1 MPVYTLLYIPTILS
15 DYPKMTKNETKLEQ
29 KHLRHPPPTTPELNV
44 VITDKCECL
53 N

>member
-29 KHLRHPPPTTPELNV
+29 KHLRHPPPYHTRT
-44 VITDKCECL
+44 KCC
-53 N
+53 NYGQMRMS